1 METQELLEQT
11 KELAVLIK
19 QSKLYQEYLGALE
32 VVKKDEE
39 LYRRINEYRRIR
51 MMLQMNDV
59 NQTLQESGRIRWEYD
74 SVLRNEQALAFFTV
88 ERRLIKLLRDINHC
102 VMDGIELDVDFLQ

>member
-11 KELAVLIK
+11 KELAALIK
-19 QSKLYQEYLGALE
+19 QSKLYQEYLAALE
-32 VVKKDEE
+32 VVKLDEE

-59 NQTLQESGRIRWEYD
+59 NQTLEESG
-74 SVLRNEQALAFFTV
+74 
-88 ERRLIKLLRDINHC
+88 
-102 VMDGIELDVDFLQ
+102 